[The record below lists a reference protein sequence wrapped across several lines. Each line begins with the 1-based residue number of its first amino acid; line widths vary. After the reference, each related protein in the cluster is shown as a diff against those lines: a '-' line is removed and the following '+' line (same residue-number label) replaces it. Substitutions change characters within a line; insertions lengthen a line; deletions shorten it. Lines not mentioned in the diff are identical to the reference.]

1 MLFRLAVAMAA
12 VMEQVKHR
20 AEKQQKVW
28 QRAEDVRRVLHQE
41 IERDDDR
48 QAG

>member
-1 MLFRLAVAMAA
+1 MLFRVAVAMAS

-20 AEKQQKVW
+20 AEKQQKVR

-41 IERDDDR
+41 RECDDDGE
-48 QAG
+48 AG